1 MYREPLKPHTKPQ
14 FACQLCAPGIPSPP
28 SRPRLRGGRVAME
41 QVKGLG
47 AGLGSAGGTQAGK
60 AELRQ
65 GSLGNLVGLEPIR
78 KETAN

>member
-1 MYREPLKPHTKPQ
+1 
-14 FACQLCAPGIPSPP
+14 
-28 SRPRLRGGRVAME
+28 ME

-47 AGLGSAGGTQAGK
+47 TGLGSAGGTQAGK